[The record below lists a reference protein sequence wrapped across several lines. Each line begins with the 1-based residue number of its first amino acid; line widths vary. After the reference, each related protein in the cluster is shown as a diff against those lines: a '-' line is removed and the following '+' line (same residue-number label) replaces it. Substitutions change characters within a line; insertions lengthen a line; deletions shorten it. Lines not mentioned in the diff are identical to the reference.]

1 MKHYINLMR
10 LNKPVGIWL
19 LLLPCWIGLLM
30 FSPDIPLRE
39 MELFAVGAVA
49 MRSAGCIINDITDR
63 KIDSQVERTKMRP
76 LACGA
81 ISLPAAII
89 TLILLL
95 LVALLVAIML
105 GTKVVMLGL
114 AWLPLVAAYPFMK
127 RITWWPQAFLGIT
140 FGAGGLFAS
149 VAVNGTITSP
159 ALIFYLGC
167 IFWVIGYD
175 TIYAC
180 QDMNDDAKIG
190 VKSTALLF
198 GNKLQRNVKLC
209 YIISFILFF
218 ISFLVN
224 NAQFIP
230 MLFLVFAI
238 LEFYPTL
245 KNLNPKQPENC
256 HLLFNNN
263 VLFGF
268 KIIMGFLVE
277 KLYYIF
283 N

>member
-1 MKHYINLMR
+1 MR

-19 LLLPCWIGLLM
+19 LLLPCWIGLLL
-30 FSPDIPLRE
+30 FSPDIPLME
-39 MELFAVGAVA
+39 MLLFAVGAVA
-49 MRSAGCIINDITDR
+49 MRSAGCIINDIADR

-76 LACGA
+76 LACGT
-81 ISLPAAII
+81 ISLPAAVI
-89 TLILLL
+89 TLVLLL

-114 AWLPLVAAYPFMK
+114 AWLPLVAAYPLMK

-149 VAVNGTITSP
+149 VAINGAITSP

-198 GNKLQRNVKLC
+198 GDKLQRNVKLC
-209 YIISFILFF
+209 YIISFILLF
-218 ISFLVN
+218 ISFLIN

-230 MLFLVFAI
+230 MFFLLFAI

>member
-30 FSPDIPLRE
+30 FSIDIPIRE
-39 MELFAVGAVA
+39 MALFAVGAVA
-49 MRSAGCIINDITDR
+49 MRSAGCIINDIADR
-63 KIDSQVERTKMRP
+63 KIDAQVERTKMRP
-76 LACGA
+76 LACGV

-95 LVALLVAIML
+95 LVVLMVAIML

-149 VAVNGTITSP
+149 IAVNGEITSP
-159 ALIFYLGC
+159 AIIFYLGC

-180 QDMNDDAKIG
+180 QDMEDDAKIG

-198 GNKLQRNVKLC
+198 GKHVKMSITICYTIAFSLFFQIFIKANVGMVGLC
-209 YIISFILFF
+209 GLFASLFILVWQ
-218 ISFLVN
+218 IQQLNLKQSPNYN
-224 NAQFIP
+224 NIFKSNA
-230 MLFLVFAI
+230 
-238 LEFYPTL
+238 
-245 KNLNPKQPENC
+245 
-256 HLLFNNN
+256 
-263 VLFGF
+263 LFGF
-268 KIIMGFLVE
+268 IIVIGLLIE
-277 KLYYIF
+277 KYVITT
-283 N
+283 